1 MEYIYVLKCQKDKYY
16 IGKTYNVQIEYNEH
30 LDGTFCDITKEYKP
44 CDIHSIFEV
53 SDEIY
58 LNIIISKYILK
69 YGKENIYF
77 ESTNIKEIKKLMKI
91 DNNLCVCN
99 KNDHWLIECELNLKE
114 TFWKRI
120 FSKVFMNMND
130 NFKQSNLCGRCGRYG
145 HFLEDCYAKKHL
157 DGYNLNDDEN
167 CDFL

>member
-44 CDIHSIFEV
+44 CDIDSIFE
-53 SDEIY
+53 DIK
-58 LNIIISKYILK
+58 LGIIIGKYILK

-77 ESTNIKEIKKLMKI
+77 ESTNIKEIKKIIKE
-91 DNNLCVCN
+91 DDKLCIC
-99 KNDHWLIECELNLKE
+99 KNDHWLTECSLNLKE
-114 TFWKRI
+114 QFWQRI
-120 FSKVFMNMND
+120 FNKVFVNMNN

-145 HFLEDCYAKKHL
+145 HNLEDCYAKKHL
-157 DGYNLNDDEN
+157 DGYTISDED
-167 CDFL
+167 CEFL